1 MLEPIPIK
9 SDEAIQ
15 TQEQARTRKVA
26 SSLEINPGLLSSKL
40 TTSKMPPFRKQG
52 KEPKETVIYPSSK
65 RPAPPFKPLRPS
77 KVPRVEPESSV
88 SASRPAASKPAAA
101 RKLPPAKRVASRTKD
116 IEENDSSKTL
126 SSDHEQDNAVDLA
139 RKPAKT
145 IQRSR
150 GDSHLSIS
158 SNENAAATAGANDDP
173 LPSQSD
179 PTPSIPQALL
189 LRLLHESFAD
199 KNTKIDKHAIQ
210 VLQKYMEIFVREAI
224 ARAKHAKLEAAGEA
238 DESELGGTWLDLE
251 DLEKVAP
258 GLLCDF

>member
-1 MLEPIPIK
+1 
-9 SDEAIQ
+9 
-15 TQEQARTRKVA
+15 
-26 SSLEINPGLLSSKL
+26 
-40 TTSKMPPFRKQG
+40 MPPLRKKG

-77 KVPRVEPESSV
+77 KVPRIASNESESSI
-88 SASRPAASKPAAA
+88 SATRPTASKPTVPRTAITK
-101 RKLPPAKRVASRTKD
+101 KLPPQKPVPSRAKDVD
-116 IEENDSSKTL
+116 ENDSSKTL
-126 SSDHEQDNAVDLA
+126 SSDHEQDDELVDLT
-139 RKPAKT
+139 RKPAST
-145 IQRSR
+145 LQRLPAESPTFIA
-150 GDSHLSIS
+150 ST
-158 SNENAAATAGANDDP
+158 ENAGAGAVDDP

-179 PTPSIPQALL
+179 PTPSIPQPLL
-189 LRLLHESFAD
+189 LRLLHEAFAD

-224 ARAKHAKLEAAGEA
+224 ARAKHAKLEAAGEG

>member
-1 MLEPIPIK
+1 
-9 SDEAIQ
+9 
-15 TQEQARTRKVA
+15 
-26 SSLEINPGLLSSKL
+26 
-40 TTSKMPPFRKQG
+40 MPPPPIRRKG

-77 KVPRVEPESSV
+77 KVPRTESQS
-88 SASRPAASKPAAA
+88 SITASKPPAASKPAATA
-101 RKLPPAKRVASRTKD
+101 RRAPSYKSTASRAKD

-126 SSDHEQDNAVDLA
+126 SSDHDIEDDDELADLGGKSTAAVQ
-139 RKPAKT
+139 RRRPSNPPA
-145 IQRSR
+145 QRAASP
-150 GDSHLSIS
+150 LLIS
-158 SNENAAATAGANDDP
+158 SIEAPLAKANEEDDP

-179 PTPSIPQALL
+179 STPSIPQALL
-189 LRLLHESFAD
+189 LRLLHESFTD

-224 ARAKHAKLEAAGEA
+224 ARAKHGKLEAAVEG

-251 DLEKVAP
+251 DLERVAP